1 MQFIGIG
8 KAGFEPAASRVMHS
22 PLFHLSY
29 IPLCFSDRPSVIW
42 IRINHFPWDKFS
54 RIIDRLHANSVILTE
69 LKRNFQS
76 RTGKLVSIDICPI
89 ADRFHITRKT
99 RVSNMFI
106 VLCFPL
112 GCFMPC
118 QSHGVVSDL
127 GIHLLCL
134 SLENFLSSMRAY
146 RRQFNSETVPN
157 GESSPSNRLCRYT
170 PFTEII
176 HIHSFGSFF
185 CLLNG

>member
-1 MQFIGIG
+1 MT
-8 KAGFEPAASRVMHS
+8 HS
-22 PLFHLSY
+22 LQGRCSTTELHS
-29 IPLCFSDRPSVIW
+29 IPPVTVSSPKRNWVDSHIACFSDRPSVIW

-89 ADRFHITRKT
+89 ADRFHITRKP

-118 QSHGVVSDL
+118 QPHGVVSDL
-127 GIHLLCL
+127 DIHVIVDNDENLLYI
-134 SLENFLSSMRAY
+134 S
-146 RRQFNSETVPN
+146 
-157 GESSPSNRLCRYT
+157 
-170 PFTEII
+170 
-176 HIHSFGSFF
+176 
-185 CLLNG
+185 

>member
-1 MQFIGIG
+1 
-8 KAGFEPAASRVMHS
+8 MHS

-89 ADRFHITRKT
+89 ADRFHITRKP

-118 QSHGVVSDL
+118 QPHGVVSDL
-127 GIHLLCL
+127 DINVFSDNDETFWI
-134 SLENFLSSMRAY
+134 SLENFLSSMCTY
-146 RRQFNSETVPN
+146 WRQFNSETVPN
-157 GESSPSNRLCRYT
+157 GEPSSSNRLCRYT
-170 PFTEII
+170 PFMKII
-176 HIHSFGSFF
+176 HIHSFSSFF
-185 CLLNG
+185 CP